1 MKFFAP
7 ITQCTSIIYRCAKY
21 NFVTLLL
28 QTVAS
33 WDIYP
38 IHYEFF
44 RRGHW
49 PMIGLFPALG
59 LCNRIARLFPNSGA
73 GFANR
78 EQQRLWYAEHWWLS
92 DLTFLSNYE
101 RKLIFLYVLFVT
113 EVEVLYFYFHVLE
126 FYLSILV
133 QLCALQLIT
142 LVSSTRVYM
151 ILNNKWAKIWPQAVT
166 CGHFFKSQV
175 EFGFKRSYHILSTRL
190 VCGYWCTQIYF
201 TELILFTVAL
211 FPIVNV
217 TYHFQFLNN

>member
-44 RRGHW
+44 RRSHW

-73 GFANR
+73 GFVNR

-113 EVEVLYFYFHVLE
+113 EANMWSWSTLFLFSC
-126 FYLSILV
+126 FGILSIDSCSA
-133 QLCALQLIT
+133 LCLTANHTGIKYT
-142 LVSSTRVYM
+142 GVYD
-151 ILNNKWAKIWPQAVT
+151 I
-166 CGHFFKSQV
+166 
-175 EFGFKRSYHILSTRL
+175 E
-190 VCGYWCTQIYF
+190 
-201 TELILFTVAL
+201 
-211 FPIVNV
+211 
-217 TYHFQFLNN
+217 